1 MLVVLEDEL
10 DIIRDREVGVA
21 DLELG
26 ADVILGAAV
35 LATELEREGRF
46 FTGVDGRVLDG
57 VDGWILEGVEDRV
70 STGREDGTDGFD
82 TVGVDV
88 RLLGVVGLELTEEM
102 LVFRI
107 DDLLLL
113 DPRVD

>member
-1 MLVVLEDEL
+1 MLEDVL
-10 DIIRDREVGVA
+10 DIVRDREVGVA

-35 LATELEREGRF
+35 LVTKLETEGRF

-57 VDGWILEGVEDRV
+57 VDGRILEGVEDRV
-70 STGREDGTDGFD
+70 GTGREDVTGGFE
-82 TVGVDV
+82 TVRVDV
-88 RLLGVVGLELTEEM
+88 RLLGVVGLELIEEM
-102 LVFRI
+102 LALRT
-107 DDLLLL
+107 DDLLLF